1 MKSSNKIKPQK
12 AQGVSPATYTLTF
25 VYDDRDFLEIWI
37 PQFNTEPFPTLESG
51 RYEMFSCAKLKGAK
65 RAFDS
70 IMIDGFEKAYPEI
83 FAEVKRK
90 EPPVEQENYDVPEL
104 GLYQTQLSRIL
115 EEIYCRFVAKQE
127 LSWQKTEAVAA

>member
-1 MKSSNKIKPQK
+1 VIGLQSKSYAIKK
-12 AQGVSPATYTLTF
+12 GVSPATYELTF
-25 VYDDRDFLEIWI
+25 VYDDHDFLEIWI
-37 PQFNTEPFPTLESG
+37 PQFNTDPFPTLESG

-83 FAEVKRK
+83 FAEVKHK
-90 EPPVEQENYDVPEL
+90 EPPIEKENYDVPEL

-115 EEIYCRFVAKQE
+115 EEIYCRLVANKEVPERQAE
-127 LSWQKTEAVAA
+127 VLV